1 MKSVFVGQN
10 SKKFILYKMKQSSFA
25 FLRPYYT
32 NSIFFITYNQC
43 MHKRLFV
50 GRRKRLY
57 VAVAFVGGSTANANA
72 FSERLV
78 HVFFV
83 SVSSCLVL
91 LLTLD

>member
-10 SKKFILYKMKQSSFA
+10 SKKFILYKMKQISFA
-25 FLRPYYT
+25 FLRPYFS

-57 VAVAFVGGSTANANA
+57 VAVAFVGGSTAKA

-78 HVFFV
+78 HVR
-83 SVSSCLVL
+83 
-91 LLTLD
+91 